1 MQNIYK
7 HANAKAIKISISL
20 EKSVICL
27 DIIDY
32 GEGFDTS
39 KSKKGIGLRN
49 MTSRVE
55 DIKGKIAF
63 NSQLGEGT
71 TVNVT
76 IPYNYNP

>member
-1 MQNIYK
+1 M
-7 HANAKAIKISISL
+7 

-27 DIIDY
+27 GIIDD

-39 KSKKGIGLRN
+39 KSKKGIGLKN

-63 NSQLGEGT
+63 DSQLGEGT